1 MKYSNNYNEIF
12 SLARYEIRRSLQHD
26 YCHIR
31 DCNKVGVHVSIHT
44 ISFVADNLTA
54 YNELLP
60 VQMFISLNNV
70 IK

>member
-1 MKYSNNYNEIF
+1 MKYSDNYNEIF
-12 SLARYEIRRSLQHD
+12 SLTRGAIRSMLQHD

-31 DCNKVGVHVSIHT
+31 DCNKYGVHVSIYT

-60 VQMFISLNNV
+60 VHMFMSFKTV

>member
-1 MKYSNNYNEIF
+1 MKYSDNYNEIF
-12 SLARYEIRRSLQHD
+12 SLTRSAIRSSLQYD

-31 DCNKVGVHVSIHT
+31 DCNKEGVHVSMNT

-60 VQMFISLNNV
+60 VQMFISLKTV
-70 IK
+70 IL

>member
-1 MKYSNNYNEIF
+1 MKYSYNYSEVF
-12 SLARYEIRRSLQHD
+12 SLTRSATRSMLQHD

-31 DCNKVGVHVSIHT
+31 DCNNVGVHVSINT

-60 VQMFISLNNV
+60 VQSFMSFKEV